1 VLARRSGIFAGV
13 SAGANV
19 TVALR
24 IALQNPG
31 ARVVTLIPDRG
42 ERYLNQGL
50 FGCAPSD
57 CEKRCGHALG

>member
-1 VLARRSGIFAGV
+1 MLALRSGIVAGV
-13 SAGANV
+13 SSGANV

-24 IALQNPG
+24 IARQNPG

-50 FGCAPSD
+50 FGCSPSD
-57 CEKRCGHALG
+57 CAERCGHALH